1 MRYILCFLFLFLSRP
16 GFARE
21 GDTAAIQSN
30 GLRMS
35 ILTCGVGEELYASFG
50 HSAIRIIDSA
60 RGTDEVYN
68 YGTFDFSDPDFY
80 TQFTLGKLL
89 YYIDKSSYANFLEE
103 YVIEQRSVK
112 EQVLDLPPEATQK
125 IYAFLEENLKPENRA
140 YHYDFL
146 FDNCSTRIR
155 DIFPKILGETFFWG
169 AILNNHKASYRSI
182 INQYLAD
189 KHWERF
195 GINLLL
201 GSPVDSLMT
210 DDGTMFLPDFL
221 YKGFQNAGMGSQPVV
236 KAEIP
241 ILKQAYAPQRK
252 LNGPLWTMIGLL
264 ILTILSFHLQ
274 AFRYLKPLMRFLLL
288 FVSGLLGCFML
299 FMWIGTEHKACS
311 ENYNILWALPS
322 NLVIA
327 FFAHKK
333 SGLLKIYALAAISVL
348 MVGLLVHVIGLQKMP
363 LIEMAPFLLC
373 LMYVYIDLYK
383 NNIHSLKP
391 GEPALPKAI
400 P

>member
-1 MRYILCFLFLFLSRP
+1 MRYLFCFLFLFFSRY
-16 GFARE
+16 GFAQER
-21 GDTAAIQSN
+21 DTASMQSN
-30 GLRMS
+30 GLRLS
-35 ILTCGVGEELYASFG
+35 ILTCGAGEELYASFG

-60 RGTDEVYN
+60 RRTDEVYN

-80 TQFTLGKLL
+80 TKFTLGKLL
-89 YYIDKSSYANFLEE
+89 YYLDKCAYADFLDE
-103 YVIEQRSVK
+103 YVSDKRSVK

-125 IYAFLEENLKPENRA
+125 ISTFLEENLKPENRA

-155 DIFPKILGETFFWG
+155 DIFPKVLGEEFFWG
-169 AILNNHKASYRSI
+169 AILNNKKASYRSI

-189 KHWERF
+189 KHWERV

-210 DDGTMFLPDFL
+210 DDGTMFLPDFV
-221 YKGFQNAGMGSQPVV
+221 YKGFQNAGIGSHPVV
-236 KAEIP
+236 KEDIR
-241 ILKQAYAPQRK
+241 ILKQGYAPQRR
-252 LNGPLWTMIGLL
+252 LNGPLWAMIGLL
-264 ILTILSFHLQ
+264 IVTILTFHLR
-274 AFRYLKPLMRFLLL
+274 AFQYLKPFMRFLLL
-288 FVSGLLGCFML
+288 FVSGVLGCFML
-299 FMWIGTEHKACS
+299 FMWLGTEHKACS

-322 NLVIA
+322 NLIIA

-333 SGLLKIYALAAISVL
+333 SALLKIYALAAISIL

-363 LIEMAPFLLC
+363 LIETAPFLLC
-373 LMYVYIDLYK
+373 LMYVYLDLYK

-391 GEPALPKAI
+391 ASRVAPKS
-400 P
+400 